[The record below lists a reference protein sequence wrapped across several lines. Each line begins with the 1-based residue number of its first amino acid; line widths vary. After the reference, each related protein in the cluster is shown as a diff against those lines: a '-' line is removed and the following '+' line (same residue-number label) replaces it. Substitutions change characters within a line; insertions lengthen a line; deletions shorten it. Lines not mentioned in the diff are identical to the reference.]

1 MRKVAADIFFVT
13 YMLRRFIKIAVI
25 QKLHQQQKISYLD
38 KMPTFEILTL
48 IGKKGGGMSFART
61 HIFIAITV
69 QHLRGTA
76 NGKQTLLF

>member
-1 MRKVAADIFFVT
+1 MMKVAADIFFCNV
-13 YMLRRFIKIAVI
+13 YNNN
-25 QKLHQQQKISYLD
+25 KISYLG

-61 HIFIAITV
+61 HLFSAITV
-69 QHLRGTA
+69 QHLHGTA